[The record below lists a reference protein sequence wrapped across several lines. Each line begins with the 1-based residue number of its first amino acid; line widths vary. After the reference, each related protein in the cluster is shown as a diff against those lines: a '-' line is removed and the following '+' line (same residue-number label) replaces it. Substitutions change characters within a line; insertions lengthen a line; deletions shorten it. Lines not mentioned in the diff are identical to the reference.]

1 MSEYDQF
8 LSRWSR
14 RKGQAQ
20 RAGTKVCVPDPIGG
34 DKPTSQSLSGQARSN
49 DRGAEPI
56 AELHVKELAL
66 LPRIEDMTA
75 ATDLAQFLRKGVP
88 TALRNAA
95 MRRMWTLD
103 PAIQRLCKRSPGIR
117 LRLELSWSYPWRWSH
132 SCSGFRRDGGA
143 DRRSEPT
150 ALY

>member
-103 PAIQRLCKRSPGIR
+103 PAIRDYVSEAREYAYDWNSPGAIPGAGPILAPVSYTHLTLPTI
-117 LRLELSWSYPWRWSH
+117 LRV
-132 SCSGFRRDGGA
+132 
-143 DRRSEPT
+143 
-150 ALY
+150 